1 MSSNA
6 LKIIDNINIKINKIF
21 QNSNINFFIIMNLIL
36 IISCY
41 TFVNSAIKTT
51 ISSLLSNPIIILFSL
66 IFIIF
71 VGYHNINIAILMLLL
86 LFVVIYGSTIFKQT
100 NKIEGFTSTK
110 EDDDDDE
117 NDDDDEED
125 TDDSE
130 DFSDT
135 IKEKSKDSFKKK
147 IKEDEENDR
156 NDKINSIKSI
166 LFNSVNNLKSTAE
179 NEYKKSVA
187 ENLQLVYENE
197 KKQNKN
203 ISKNSGKSSSKNS
216 GKSSGK
222 SKNNRNNKEDFKAI
236 NVRKFDPSNEEDTN
250 LLITK
255 EILQD
260 IINRIEYNFE
270 SNTYLKKYIKHR
282 LEEVVEIN
290 KLLDDE
296 ED

>member
-6 LKIIDNINIKINKIF
+6 LKIIDNINTKINKIF

-100 NKIEGFTSTK
+100 NKIEGFTSK
-110 EDDDDDE
+110 EDDEDDDDE
-117 NDDDDEED
+117 DDDEDE
-125 TDDSE
+125 DDS
-130 DFSDT
+130 DD
-135 IKEKSKDSFKKK
+135 KKQKSKDTFKKK

-156 NDKINSIKSI
+156 NDKINSIKSV

-197 KKQNKN
+197 KKQNKKT
-203 ISKNSGKSSSKNS
+203 SKNSSGKSSS
-216 GKSSGK
+216 GIGK

-260 IINRIEYNFE
+260 MINRIEYNFE

-290 KLLDDE
+290 KLLEDE

>member
-6 LKIIDNINIKINKIF
+6 LKIIDNINTKINKIF

-86 LFVVIYGSTIFKQT
+86 LFVVIYGSTIFKKT
-100 NKIEGFTSTK
+100 NKIEGFTSSK

-117 NDDDDEED
+117 NDDDDDDNED
-125 TDDSE
+125 TDDAE

-156 NDKINSIKSI
+156 NDKINSIKSV
-166 LFNSVNNLKSTAE
+166 LFNSVNSLKSTAE

-203 ISKNSGKSSSKNS
+203 TSKNSGKSSSKNS
-216 GKSSGK
+216 VKSSGK
-222 SKNNRNNKEDFKAI
+222 SKNGKENFKAI